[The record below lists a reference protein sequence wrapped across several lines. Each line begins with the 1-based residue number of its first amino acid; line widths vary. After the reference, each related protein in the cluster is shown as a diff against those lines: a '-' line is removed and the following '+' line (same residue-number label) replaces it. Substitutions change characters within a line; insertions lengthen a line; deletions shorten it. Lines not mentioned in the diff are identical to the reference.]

1 MYMRGKL
8 VLLGIFFICA
18 LGLCGCTRVI
28 DSPADEIKLY
38 RWEEKFDN
46 GNTVSLSFDESEAH
60 FTANCEDFSLELNG
74 LFILTDDTLIICD
87 TDSGSHDS
95 FAYVLFGDK
104 IELSCNGS
112 VISLKKVKDS

>member
-1 MYMRGKL
+1 MYR
-8 VLLGIFFICA
+8 I
-18 LGLCGCTRVI
+18 
-28 DSPADEIKLY
+28 
-38 RWEEKFDN
+38 
-46 GNTVSLSFDESEAH
+46 
-60 FTANCEDFSLELNG
+60 
-74 LFILTDDTLIICD
+74 FILTDDTLIICD